1 MTTIDGLR
9 PGESMISLLS
19 STFSFE
25 GETPGAFA
33 VQAGRGRQSVLS
45 SGDLVGDEPRLLI
58 DFNEGQPLLSVRG
71 QPVGERRKDTVRL
84 RGQAYH
90 IHRSR
95 FRRKLHFAVTVGE
108 RTVLQAREHSSP
120 EATVRTLRT
129 DSDPALD
136 PVVTLALLLLTAR
149 PDKMGFLNEIFRN

>member
-1 MTTIDGLR
+1 MTAIDGLW

-19 STFSFE
+19 STFGLY
-25 GETPGAFA
+25 GEPPGAFA
-33 VQAGRGRQSVLS
+33 VQAGRGCQSVLG

-58 DFNEGQPLLSVRG
+58 DFTEGRPLLSVRG
-71 QPVGERRKDTVRL
+71 EQVGERRKNTVRL
-84 RGQAYH
+84 WGQEYH

-95 FRRKLHFAVTVGE
+95 FRQKLHFAVTVGE
-108 RTVLQAREHSSP
+108 RTVLRAREHSNP
-120 EATVRTLRT
+120 KATVRTLRT

-149 PDKMGFLNEIFRN
+149 PDKMGFLNELFRN